1 MKKSFAL
8 IAGFALGTV
17 SLIAGDGSK
26 KTVVPPPE
34 EEDRWKVALSMPAW
48 LANVEGDIGINGL
61 VSNVDVNT
69 HTILRHI
76 DMVGALRAEVSKG
89 RFGVM
94 ADFLYLSL
102 SDGIGADTVVKKVD
116 IKLDQT
122 LAELALRYRLIETP
136 RGFLDLIGGVRYTN
150 IFQQAVTQPDSERID
165 EASTALVDAVGDRL
179 RTALSKSGLRELVAA
194 EITERLAART
204 PTFNPGRPSTLP
216 LGPLGG
222 RVGAEIND
230 RVTQIVAAKQAALA
244 DAVRTRVQAIGAAA
258 QAAAQARVDGLKRDL
273 SRQVAHVLE
282 SRLDARISR
291 TDDWLD
297 PFIGLRAH
305 YDFSGRIYVT
315 ARGDVGGFGVGS
327 DFTWQAE
334 AALGVK
340 LSQRMF
346 AELGY
351 RALGVDYDHGGLI
364 YNTVTHGI
372 LINAGLSF

>member
-1 MKKSFAL
+1 MKKSFVL

-17 SLIAGDGSK
+17 SLFAGDGSK
-26 KTVVPPPE
+26 KTVAPPP
-34 EEDRWKVALSMPAW
+34 EEDRWKLALSMPAW
-48 LANVEGDIGINGL
+48 LANIEGDVGINGL
-61 VSNVDVNT
+61 VSSVDVKT
-69 HTILRHI
+69 GTILRHI
-76 DMVGALRAEVSKG
+76 DMVGALRGEVSKG

-102 SDGIGADTVVKKVD
+102 SDGIGTDTMVKKVD

-122 LAELALRYRLIETP
+122 LAELALRWRLVETP

-165 EASTALVDAVGDRL
+165 AASTALVDVVGERL
-179 RTALSKSGLRELVAA
+179 HTKLSNSGLRELVA
-194 EITERLAART
+194 EKLTERLAPHV
-204 PTFNPGRPSTLP
+204 PTFDPERPSKLP
-216 LGPLGG
+216 VGPLEG
-222 RVGAEIND
+222 RVAAELNE
-230 RVTQIVAAKQAALA
+230 RVTQLVAAKQAALA
-244 DAVRTRVQAIGAAA
+244 EAVRARAQAIGAAA
-258 QAAAQARVDGLKRDL
+258 QAAAQARVDNLKHDL
-273 SRQVAHVLE
+273 SRQVSRAVE

-297 PFIGLRAH
+297 PFIGLRAR
-305 YDFSGRIYVT
+305 YDFSDRLYLT

-334 AALGVK
+334 AAFGVK
-340 LSQRMF
+340 LSPRMF